1 MTQILRRILVGCL
14 PLAAGAVLNTAVL
27 NLPISGM
34 TMFLIGLACIWLWGA
49 AACWAASP
57 GEGIALQALTLSA
70 PGLVMLALV
79 LYQEIILGA
88 YWPGLP
94 GTVSQFFFLPLLSV
108 VLTLTQPLVAMW
120 METLRLW
127 PFYILAWLCLLA
139 AAWFG
144 CWVRSRR

>member
-1 MTQILRRILVGCL
+1 MTQILKRLLAGLL
-14 PLAAGAVLNTAVL
+14 PLAAGIVLNAAML

-34 TMFLIGLACIWLWGA
+34 TLFLMGLVCTWLWGA
-49 AACWAASP
+49 AACRAASP
-57 GEGIALQALTLSA
+57 GEGIALQAMTLSA

-120 METLRLW
+120 METIRLW
-127 PFYILAWLCLLA
+127 PFYILTWLCLLA